1 MTLAEFLT
9 QASASPPAPSAT
21 IGSRGTLLRRTLP
34 VAVILHAGAYC
45 PSLEPSAGVCERY
58 LAVLMS
64 SFQWVRRAL
73 RARVA
78 GMSRWGGLEERRPL
92 GWTFLCPDSVAD

>member
-21 IGSRGTLLRRTLP
+21 VGPRDTLLRRTLP
-34 VAVILHAGAYC
+34 VAVILHGGRIARHSSRGG
-45 PSLEPSAGVCERY
+45 SL
-58 LAVLMS
+58 
-64 SFQWVRRAL
+64 RAL
-73 RARVA
+73 FGRAHVVVSVGATGAEGPCCRNVA
-78 GMSRWGGLEERRPL
+78 LGGLEERRPL

>member
-21 IGSRGTLLRRTLP
+21 VGPRDTLLRRTLP
-34 VAVILHAGAYC
+34 VGAYC
-45 PSLEPSAGVCERY
+45 PSLEPSVGARERY

-64 SFQWVRRAL
+64 SFRWVRRAL
-73 RARVA
+73 RGRVA
-78 GMSRWGGLEERRPL
+78 GMSRWE
-92 GWTFLCPDSVAD
+92 A